1 MKKTIILIFSI
12 ILITSC
18 SENSSIENRAS
29 NEVETSI
36 STDSVALKTII
47 NFYTW
52 YRSNPNIQNCL
63 VNNACG
69 DVFDSTKFY
78 SVNFEATEKYLSVLK
93 NTNYIS
99 DNFINYW
106 RTYFKKCEED
116 FKSTPTNDGPPDGF
130 DFDFLT
136 NSQDFEEELN
146 TVEKATI
153 VESKQIEGKLFLTIL
168 FVTGNKLK
176 VELSQHDGKWL
187 IDKTS

>member
-29 NEVETSI
+29 NEVETSV
-36 STDSVALKTII
+36 STDSAALKTII

-106 RTYFKKCEED
+106 RAYFKKCEED
-116 FKSTPTNDGPPDGF
+116 FKSNPSNEGPPDGF